1 MAAAGEIVVLY
12 GIDNVFIGDTIC
24 NIDGFALPRLIVDEP
39 TVSMKFGA
47 NTSPLAGREGKWVQS
62 ARIKERLEKE
72 ALRNVA
78 IQVEDD
84 GDSFIVKG
92 RGEFQLAILIE
103 TMRREG
109 YELTVGRPQVIL
121 RKENGILHEPLEDV
135 YIDCEEAFIGVVT
148 EKLSMRKGY
157 LTSLTNKG
165 TGRARAAFR
174 VPSRGLIGYRDDFMT
189 DTKGTGIM
197 NALFAGYGEYR
208 GDFPLRFTGSL
219 VSDRHGSA
227 VAYGLFHL
235 EPRGKLFI
243 LPGDVVYEGMVIGE
257 FNKNSDINV
266 NPCKEKKLTN
276 MRAAAKDE
284 NIILRPIQP
293 LTLEEAI
300 NFIAH
305 DECVEVTPKSLRVR
319 KIILNAGERHTQKA
333 KDLTRV
339 DG

>member
-1 MAAAGEIVVLY
+1 
-12 GIDNVFIGDTIC
+12 
-24 NIDGFALPRLIVDEP
+24 
-39 TVSMKFGA
+39 MKFGA

-78 IQVEDD
+78 IQVEDN

-109 YELTVGRPQVIL
+109 YELTVGRPQVIFQ
-121 RKENGILHEPLEDV
+121 KENGTLREPLEDV
-135 YIDCEEAFIGVVT
+135 YIDCEEAFIGIVT

-165 TGRARAAFR
+165 TGRVRAAFS

-197 NALFAGYGEYR
+197 NTLFAGYGEYR

-219 VSDRHGSA
+219 VSDRQGLA

-284 NIILRPIQP
+284 NIILRPVQP

-319 KIILNAGERHTQKA
+319 KTILNVGERHK
-333 KDLTRV
+333 
-339 DG
+339 